1 MAEPTPTCK
10 ATIDELRALEHP
22 TLKVPYETLNKK
34 FRIAQKNIDREV
46 SHVQTVTGDLEKVL
60 LQRGPCVGDVAK
72 LLDNVVDKLGVL
84 KRKSDENIC
93 DELEA
98 AKICKKRVDHL
109 KDYANPQANI
119 AQQWRRRRL
128 DRMLV
133 EYFLRAGFY
142 QTALKLAKHSD
153 IQDFTNIDL
162 FVAAKEVEDSLSSHE
177 TSKCLAWCYENRSK
191 LRRIKSS
198 LEFNLRQQEFIEM
211 IKKEQRLEAV
221 HHARKYFTA
230 AEPDQMEDIQ
240 KVMALLAFPS
250 NTNLPTYSKLLDE
263 KQWDHLIEQ
272 FRQENYKIHQL
283 NSYSVFQVC
292 LQAGLSALKTPNCY
306 SKGDEKRNSDC
317 PVCTV
322 PLNTLAVPLPNAH
335 SSHSRLICSISGEPM
350 NECNPPLMFPN
361 GYCYGQN
368 AIQLNC
374 AENNGKFVC
383 PSTGDAYQMDQAE
396 KVYVM

>member
-1 MAEPTPTCK
+1 
-10 ATIDELRALEHP
+10 
-22 TLKVPYETLNKK
+22 
-34 FRIAQKNIDREV
+34 
-46 SHVQTVTGDLEKVL
+46 
-60 LQRGPCVGDVAK
+60 
-72 LLDNVVDKLGVL
+72 
-84 KRKSDENIC
+84 
-93 DELEA
+93 
-98 AKICKKRVDHL
+98 
-109 KDYANPQANI
+109 
-119 AQQWRRRRL
+119 L

-153 IQDFTNIDL
+153 IQDYTNIDL
-162 FVAAKEVEDSLSSHE
+162 FVAAKEVEDSLASHE

-191 LRRIKSS
+191 LRRIKST

-221 HHARKYFTA
+221 HHARKYFTP

-263 KQWDHLIEQ
+263 KQWDLLIDQ

-306 SKGDEKRNSDC
+306 SKGDDKRNSDC

-374 AENNGKFVC
+374 ADNNGKFVC
-383 PSTGDAYQMDQAE
+383 PSTGDVYQMDQAE
-396 KVYVM
+396 KVFVM

>member
-1 MAEPTPTCK
+1 MTEPGACK
-10 ATIDELRALEHP
+10 TAIDELRALEHP

-46 SHVQTVTGDLEKVL
+46 SHVQNVTGDLEKVL

-72 LLDNVVDKLGVL
+72 LLDNVVEKLGVL

-93 DELEA
+93 DELDA

-109 KDYANPQANI
+109 KDYANPQANV

-133 EYFLRAGFY
+133 EYFLRAGYY

-153 IQDFTNIDL
+153 IQDYTNIDL
-162 FVAAKEVEDSLSSHE
+162 FVAAKEVEESLAKHE
-177 TSKCLAWCYENRSK
+177 TLKCLTWCYENRSK
-191 LRRIKSS
+191 LRRIKST

-211 IKKEQRLEAV
+211 IKEEKRLEAV
-221 HHARKYFTA
+221 HHARKYFTT
-230 AEPDQMEDIQ
+230 AESDQMEDIQ

-250 NTNLPTYSKLLDE
+250 NTNLPTYSKLLDD
-263 KQWDHLIEQ
+263 KQWDLLIEQ

-306 SKGDEKRNSDC
+306 SKGDDKRNSDC

-322 PLNTLAVPLPNAH
+322 PLNTLAKPLPNAH

-361 GYCYGQN
+361 GHCYGQN

-374 AENNGKFVC
+374 AENGGKFIC
-383 PSTGDAYQMDQAE
+383 PSTGDVFRPEEAE
-396 KVYVM
+396 KVFVM